1 MKRLI
6 AMILLLTMLVS
17 AFAACGD
24 KGGETTPTTDA
35 GAGDGA
41 PVTPPVQEE
50 GDGWV
55 DLWDTDPVFTPITND
70 AALDGMKTTSWF
82 DSFKSTNNI
91 FWKADKQNCHSYSNG
106 QLHVTAVKQK
116 VNGEI
121 VSTAPTISRDI
132 SGSANYEVEARI
144 QVENF
149 GSSVAFFVSYGANRA
164 ILYFMDS
171 KIRVGMETTNAGY
184 TKAENVYVDVGS
196 EWHTYKLVCRDE
208 IFDLYMDGKLLGTFK
223 TQKWGHGNKI
233 GFFADAINEYY
244 PAKINAEYV
253 SYTVLD
259 DASLKI
265 TTPKAGAVAGTG
277 VTDVTVSAT
286 VGTKL
291 SSKNETVSFYLNDVY
306 AGSAK
311 VNAPTM
317 TFEDLAPG
325 AYTLYVKCGDSYSAE
340 RVFYVNR
347 EDVSTQLKNPQY
359 SSASKLL
366 GSYVLKFKLNGNGT
380 LTAGDGYYPLD
391 LSFTNGKL
399 TYKTLTGNM
408 ELNTGNGDYIAVVDG
423 GVAWLY
429 CNGKMIASYRMPYEH
444 CDTKT
449 AISGGVSGLTVEA
462 YGATLFQK
470 TFSGNVH
477 EELDIG
483 YTTYNY
489 VLEFEYTKGSDAT
502 ISLADG
508 AYFMNLVFAADGT
521 VKGMIAP
528 HMTAYEETVAQAK
541 DGTHLY
547 RLSVSS
553 GIAQL
558 FIDNLWVASW
568 RLPRSVAE
576 NSLFIHGAGIGM
588 LRITQVHDRFYYSG
602 NRDDADWDKYF
613 AVDKKKASEVVNIV
627 TPWGGDTRMLKVYS
641 KDTKVSATL
650 NIGANT
656 TGCFYL
662 AAKYFNAEAN
672 STSGENVKPSGV
684 VAGYDFDAKAFK
696 MGYNWESMS
705 IVGNKKITP
714 GTNVELT
721 LTVVGNKAT
730 LYCNGEKVGETT
742 TNLNGWGHAGYSN
755 NLQNGGFFKSFSYE
769 GDGNPL
775 YDTATTMIYNYHTVG
790 IYELGNK
797 IVMVEGG
804 GYVYES
810 TDGGDNFTVAKKS
823 SQLGYNAIVLK
834 SGKILSLQRVVEAG
848 TGLKYYVAYIS
859 SNGGSSFEGPFPV
872 MGDKNTYRFTM
883 NGKVMQTSTG
893 RVFFVSGECENEN
906 EDIGGLWVYY
916 SDNEGRTWKKSASE
930 FNLDTT
936 GENVQEGVIVELPNG
951 VLRFYARNDRGFLV
965 YSDSTDNG
973 VTWSMDMKNSNFVSV
988 VSAFNI
994 RTDLETGALWMC
1006 WEYNNVNDATV
1017 VQFPRTR
1024 LGLAVSFDGGE
1035 TWDYVGDFDE
1045 ANNMV
1050 FNEFAH
1056 WNIGVWPTSDS
1067 VFVTV
1072 GKRIGSFDNWYN
1084 YTVRITKD
1092 TIVPSARFNSIHCGF
1107 RDHAADSEGLM
1118 HMANGVLAISAT
1130 AKRVY
1135 ASGTYYDIDVVN
1147 GKRTMLTAEMIASF
1161 LSATLEKNG
1170 NTVTIKL
1177 GAAEYVFTAGS
1188 KTALINGEQ
1197 KEMTF
1202 EAVSADGTV
1211 QISIEDLDNLLGL
1224 TVKKAAHGAIVMT
1237 TSSDATSVET
1247 LLALAG
1253 LW

>member
-6 AMILLLTMLVS
+6 AIFLLLAMMVGAL
-17 AFAACGD
+17 AACGN

-35 GAGDGA
+35 GANN
-41 PVTPPVQEE
+41 VTPETPPTEE
-50 GDGWV
+50 GDGWLDV
-55 DLWDTDPVFTPITND
+55 WDTDPVFTPISND
-70 AALDGMKTTSWF
+70 TALDGIKGTGWF
-82 DSFKSTNNI
+82 DSFKSNTSL
-91 FWKADKQNCHSYSNG
+91 FWSADKANFHSYSDG
-106 QLHVTAVKQK
+106 KLHLTASKKK
-116 VNGEI
+116 VDGEV
-121 VSTAPTISRDI
+121 VSTAPTISRNI
-132 SGSANYEVEARI
+132 SGSANYEVEMRF

-149 GSSVAFFVSYGANRA
+149 GSSTAFFVSFGANRA
-164 ILYFMDS
+164 ILYFMES
-171 KIRVGMETTNAGY
+171 KIRVGMESTNAGY
-184 TKAENVYVDVGS
+184 IKAENVYVDVGHD
-196 EWHTYKLVCRDE
+196 WHTVKIVCHDE
-208 IFDLYMDGKLLGTFK
+208 IFDLYMDGKLLGTFG

-233 GFFADAINEYY
+233 GFFSEAINEFY
-244 PAKINAEYV
+244 PCKWHVEYV
-253 SYTVLD
+253 SYTVLED
-259 DASLKI
+259 SNLRIA
-265 TTPKAGAVAGTG
+265 TPTAGAVVGTG
-277 VTDVTVSAT
+277 ATDVTVTAT
-286 VGTKL
+286 VGNKL
-291 SSKNETVSFYLNDVY
+291 SAANETVSFYLNDAY
-306 AGSAK
+306 AGSTK
-311 VNAPTM
+311 VNEPTL
-317 TFEDLAPG
+317 TLKDLTPG
-325 AYTLYVKCGDSYSAE
+325 AYTLYAKCGDSYSSE

-347 EDVSTQLKNPQY
+347 EGVSTALKDPKY
-359 SSASKLL
+359 SSSSKLL

-399 TYKTLTGNM
+399 TYKTLTGEM
-408 ELNTGNGDYIAVVDG
+408 ELTTGNGDYIAVVDG

-429 CNGKMIASYRMPYEH
+429 CNGKLLASFRMPYAQ

-449 AISGGVSGLTVEA
+449 AVSGGVTGLTVEA

-470 TFSGNVH
+470 TFSGAVH
-477 EELDIG
+477 EVVDIG

-502 ISLADG
+502 VSLADG
-508 AYFMNLVFAADGT
+508 AYFMNIVFAADGA
-521 VKGMIAP
+521 VKGMVAP
-528 HMTAYEETVAQAK
+528 HMTAFEEVVAQAK

-576 NSLFIHGAGIGM
+576 NSLLVHGSGIGM
-588 LRITQVHDRFYYSG
+588 LRITEIHDRFYYSG
-602 NRDDADWDKYF
+602 DRDDTDWDKYF
-613 AVDKKKASEVVNIV
+613 PVAKKKASEVVNIV
-627 TPWGGDTRMLKVYS
+627 TPWGGDSRMLKVYS
-641 KDTKVSATL
+641 KDTKISATL
-650 NIGANT
+650 KIGSST

-662 AAKYFNAEAN
+662 AARYFNAEAD
-672 STSGENVKPSGV
+672 SDSGEGIKPSGV
-684 VAGYDFDAKAFK
+684 IAGYDFDAKAFK
-696 MGYNWESMS
+696 MGSTWISLS
-705 IVGNKKITP
+705 AVGSKKITA
-714 GTNVELT
+714 GDSVVLT
-721 LTVVGNKAT
+721 LTVIGNTAT
-730 LYCNGEKVGETT
+730 LYCNGEKIGEITT
-742 TNLNGWGHAGYSN
+742 SLNGWGQAGYSN

-790 IYELGNK
+790 IFELGNK

-810 TDGGDNFTVAKKS
+810 TDGGSNFTVTKKS

-848 TGLKYYVAYIS
+848 TGLKYYVAYTS
-859 SNGGSSFEGPFPV
+859 SNNGVSFEGPFPV
-872 MGDKNTYRFTM
+872 MSDKNTYRFTM

-906 EDIGGLWVYY
+906 EDVGGLWVYY
-916 SDNEGRTWKKSASE
+916 SDNEGRTWKKSGSE
-930 FNLDTT
+930 FNLRTT

-973 VTWSMDMKNSNFVSV
+973 VTWDMNMKNSNFASV
-988 VSAFNI
+988 VSAFNV

-1045 ANNMV
+1045 ANNII
-1050 FNEFAH
+1050 FNQFDH
-1056 WNIGVWPTSDS
+1056 WNIGVWPTSDA

-1072 GKRIGSFDNWYN
+1072 GKRIGSWDNWYN
-1084 YTVRITKD
+1084 YTVRISKD
-1092 TIVPSARFNSIHCGF
+1092 TVIPSARFNSIHCGY

-1118 HMANGVLAISAT
+1118 HTANGVLAISAT

-1135 ASGTYYDIDVVN
+1135 ASGEYYDIDSVN

-1161 LSATLEKNG
+1161 LHGSVTVSG
-1170 NTVTIKL
+1170 NTATIKL
-1177 GAAEYVFTAGS
+1177 GGAEYVFTAGS

-1202 EAVSADGTV
+1202 EALAANGTV
-1211 QISIEDLDNLLGL
+1211 QISIEDLDTLLGL
-1224 TVKKAAHGAIVMT
+1224 TTKQASNGAIVIT
-1237 TSSDATSVET
+1237 LDDAPTSIEAI
-1247 LLALAG
+1247 LAAVG
-1253 LW
+1253 IW